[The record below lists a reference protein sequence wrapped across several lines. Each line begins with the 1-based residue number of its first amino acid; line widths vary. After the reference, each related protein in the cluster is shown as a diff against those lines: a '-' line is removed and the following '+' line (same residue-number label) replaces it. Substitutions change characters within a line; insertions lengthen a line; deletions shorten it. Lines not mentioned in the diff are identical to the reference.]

1 MIKKIAD
8 EIRSHWKKGESTPLS
23 ITNEIEILFE
33 RGSLNVITLKLNR
46 GEYSAEQE
54 LVMGKEADVSSQIL
68 SEDFLD
74 LLKRRFES
82 LEDSLD
88 DM

>member
-1 MIKKIAD
+1 MIKKIA
-8 EIRSHWKKGESTPLS
+8 EQIRSHWNKGDSTPLF

-33 RGSLNVITLKLNR
+33 RGNLNVITLKLNR

-54 LVMGKEADVSSQIL
+54 IIMGSDADVKSQIH
-68 SEDFLD
+68 SEDFLE
-74 LLKRRFES
+74 LLKRRFET

-88 DM
+88 DI